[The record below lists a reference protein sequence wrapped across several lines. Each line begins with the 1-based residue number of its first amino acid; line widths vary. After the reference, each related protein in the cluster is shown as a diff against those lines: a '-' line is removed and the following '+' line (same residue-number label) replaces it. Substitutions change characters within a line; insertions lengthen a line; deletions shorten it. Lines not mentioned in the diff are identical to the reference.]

1 MRLFTISLYFI
12 FAIVFLSAIG
22 VIIPYLIDNS
32 NNDVN
37 TINNLNQNLITYGIA
52 ILVSASLDYVLQ
64 LIDKSASYKKA
75 VLLLVIIGNVGILI
89 IYSFILIQINQ
100 TPVNETSKFIIFG
113 IFIAYAMWWI
123 ANYKNSNFD
132 INNTATLGG
141 DPNKPLSNGK

>member
-1 MRLFTISLYFI
+1 MRFFTITLYFI
-12 FAIVFLSAIG
+12 FAIVFLSSIG
-22 VIIPYLIDNS
+22 VIVPYLIDSS
-32 NNDVN
+32 NNN
-37 TINNLNQNLITYGIA
+37 TNAINNLNQNLITYGIA

-64 LIDKSASYKKA
+64 LIDKSTTYKKA

-100 TPVNETSKFIIFG
+100 TPANEVSRFIIFG

-132 INNTATLGG
+132 ITNTATLGG